1 MNFPAD
7 LLYTASHEWARI
19 EGDTLTMGLTDYAQS
34 ELGDIVFVEMPEAG
48 KKAEAGKTVGSIE
61 AVKTVS
67 DIYAPLTGE
76 VTSVNENLKDN
87 PQLINTDPYG
97 EGWILKIKIS
107 DMSAKSGLMNA
118 EQYQAT
124 ATH

>member
-19 EGDTLTMGLTDYAQS
+19 EGDTLIMGLTDYAQS
-34 ELGDIVFVEMPEAG
+34 ELGDIVFVDMPEAG

-76 VTSVNENLKDN
+76 VTAVNENLKDN

-97 EGWILKIKIS
+97 EGWILKIKIT
-107 DMSAKSGLMNA
+107 DMSAKSSLMSA